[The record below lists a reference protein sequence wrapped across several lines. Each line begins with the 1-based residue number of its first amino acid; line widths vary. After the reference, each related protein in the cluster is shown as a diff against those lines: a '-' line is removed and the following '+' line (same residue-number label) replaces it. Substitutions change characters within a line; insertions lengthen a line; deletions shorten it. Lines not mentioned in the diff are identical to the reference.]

1 VCTQPIVMIGG
12 PGRRSRQVG
21 AGPGRR
27 APRGRI
33 ATTARQKGS
42 HPIVNPVCQVWTAID
57 GSHRDASLVR
67 DWQRARFAD
76 EGLIRGVYSARPADG
91 SPVWNRLDGQP
102 TLFRFP
108 DCAAAFARRRWRQ
121 GGRISQEAREESK

>member
-1 VCTQPIVMIGG
+1 MIGG
-12 PGRRSRQVG
+12 RGGRSRQVG
-21 AGPGRR
+21 AGPARR
-27 APRGRI
+27 MAQAPRGRI
-33 ATTARQKGS
+33 ATNARQMGS

-76 EGLIRGVYSARPADG
+76 EGLIRGVYSAQPADG
-91 SPVWNRLDGQP
+91 SPAWNRLDGQL
-102 TLFRFP
+102 TLLCFR

-121 GGRISQEAREESK
+121 GGRISLEAREESK